1 MRVSSF
7 GPLRLFARRGRRYP
21 PGAHAGAVGAARRL
35 HCDARAAVAPKNSLR
50 SLRSL
55 RSNSFGESVH
65 EARCA
70 RRPRRCASRRPRNR
84 PCRVPPAAQAPRR
97 HAGNEHRGAPAKAR
111 AGSRR
116 RAYAQPTTKLRRRVI
131 SAKRLLAEAKSAG
144 LVDRARSA
152 PRQLTRRNCLTAV
165 STANEGSFS
174 TGPRDRASQGTLA
187 QRGQASKRRRLPA
200 RAFAR
205 ADARTQSERSRTAA
219 TGRQLNLTRSLLNA
233 RCGRGT
239 PRPVSSLIAVG
250 TCSRSS
256 PSCAAPAGTAAAWS
270 GRSAAGSEA

>member
-1 MRVSSF
+1 MQVSSF
-7 GPLRLFARRGRRYP
+7 GPLRSFARRGRRYP
-21 PGAHAGAVGAARRL
+21 PGAHAGAVCASLRL

-70 RRPRRCASRRPRNR
+70 RRPRPCASRRPRNR

-116 RAYAQPTTKLRRRVI
+116 RAYAQPR
-131 SAKRLLAEAKSAG
+131 SAG

-165 STANEGSFS
+165 SAANEGSFS

-205 ADARTQSERSRTAA
+205 ADAPTQSGRSRTAA
-219 TGRQLNLTRSLLNA
+219 TGRTTTLKR
-233 RCGRGT
+233 
-239 PRPVSSLIAVG
+239 
-250 TCSRSS
+250 SRSG
-256 PSCAAPAGTAAAWS
+256 PFTRPGAH
-270 GRSAAGSEA
+270 